1 MVACSDESTYLT
13 PGTRKISFLMPFI
26 GILEAVRAS
35 VVAAPVGSP
44 LILDLRIDGVSCV
57 NPKLQIDPAETSSIT
72 AAQQALIAVPL
83 LPDGSEVSVDINQVG
98 STIAGA
104 GLKVYLYV
112 RRS

>member
-1 MVACSDESTYLT
+1 
-13 PGTRKISFLMPFI
+13 MPFI
-26 GILEAVRAS
+26 GMLEAVRAS
-35 VVAAPVGSP
+35 VAAAPLGSP